1 MERTNCSHEEKANEL
16 ASQGLQ
22 DAAIIN
28 IGVCARVHGSLSLHL
43 TIRGTQGCLQTEEA
57 TEDDPGPK

>member
-1 MERTNCSHEEKANEL
+1 MERINCSHEDKANEL

-22 DAAIIN
+22 DAANIN
-28 IGVCARVHGSLSLHL
+28 IGVCACVHGSLSLHL
-43 TIRGTQGCLQTEEA
+43 TMRGTQGCLQTEED